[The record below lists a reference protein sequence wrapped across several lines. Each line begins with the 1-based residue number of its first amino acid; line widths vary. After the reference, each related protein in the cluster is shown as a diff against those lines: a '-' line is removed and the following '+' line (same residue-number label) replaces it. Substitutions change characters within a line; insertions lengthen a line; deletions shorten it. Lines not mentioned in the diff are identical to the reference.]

1 MPSPSPLPS
10 QSNLVER
17 LNAGLAGRYT
27 VVRELGR
34 GGMAYVYL
42 AHDPRH
48 HRDVALKVL
57 RPELQGPGTE
67 PERFLREIRL
77 AAALTH
83 PHILPLYDSGE
94 CDGLLYYVMPLLG
107 ASLRHRLRGEQ
118 RLPVAEAVR
127 IARTVAAAVGYAHRH
142 GIVHRDLKPENILL
156 HDGEPLVADFGVAK
170 ALSAASDDL
179 TVRGM
184 AIGTPAYMSP
194 EQAIGEGPVDQR
206 SDIYS
211 LGCVLFEMLCG
222 QPPFTGD
229 TSASVMAQQ
238 AARIPPPVRMLRAD
252 VPAGVADAV
261 ARALAKDPA
270 HRFATA
276 LDFAAAL
283 QTGAAG
289 ATAALAARAAR
300 PMVAVLPFV
309 NASSDADAEYLADGI
324 TDELINAL
332 ARVEGLQVTSRTSA
346 FAFKGKQQDV
356 RSIGAVLNA
365 SAVLEGTV
373 RKAGNRLR
381 VTAQLSNTV
390 DGSLLC
396 SHRFDRELDDV
407 FAIQDDIARAMV
419 SALKKVLLPDAGPVA
434 PRRYTQNE
442 RAYHLYLRGRYHWNR
457 RNREGVAEAIRY
469 FEETIAADPS
479 YAPAYTGLADSYA
492 LELDYRSIPVAEGME
507 RAKREAR
514 RALELD
520 ETLAEAHTSLGWVTF
535 IYDWDWESAERQFIR
550 AVELNPSYA
559 TAHQWY
565 AFLLAAHGRLDHSIA
580 EALLAAELDPLSVS
594 IRRSAGW
601 AMYYARRPDLAL
613 DHLRRAAAMDPTSG
627 ETFRILGLAHTLLG
641 NDAEAEAAFREAI
654 PLSGHADYAVAGLA
668 HLDAL
673 RGRAHR
679 AREALD
685 TLRREADARY
695 VSPVAFATIHAGLGD
710 ADATFDAMERC
721 YQERRGWMAYL
732 KVQPVLDPVRGD
744 PRLANWLRR
753 MGLP

>member
-1 MPSPSPLPS
+1 VTDLSA
-10 QSNLVER
+10 R

-27 VVRELGR
+27 VERELGR
-34 GGMAYVYL
+34 GGMAVVYL
-42 AHDPRH
+42 ARDLRHDRE
-48 HRDVALKVL
+48 VALKVL
-57 RPELQGPGTE
+57 RPELQGPGAE

-77 AAALTH
+77 AAGLTH

-94 CDGLLYYVMPLLG
+94 CEGLLYYVMPLLG
-107 ASLRHRLRGEQ
+107 ESLRSRLREGQ
-118 RLPVAEAVR
+118 RLPVPEAVR
-127 IARTVAAAVGYAHRH
+127 LTRIVATAIDYAHRQ

-170 ALSAASDDL
+170 ALSAVSEDL
-179 TVRGM
+179 TLRGT

-194 EQAIGEGPVDQR
+194 EQAIGDGPVDHR

-222 QPPFTGD
+222 HPPFSGE
-229 TSASVMAQQ
+229 TSVAVMAQQ
-238 AARIPPPVRMLRAD
+238 AVKAPPAVRMLRAD
-252 VPAGVADAV
+252 VPAGVAEAV
-261 ARALAKDPA
+261 ARALAKDPG

-283 QTGAAG
+283 ESGMAATP
-289 ATAALAARAAR
+289 AVTAPARR
-300 PMVAVLPFV
+300 QMIAVLPFV
-309 NASSDADAEYLADGI
+309 NASPDPDAEYLSDGI
-324 TDELINAL
+324 TDELISAL
-332 ARVEGLQVTSRTSA
+332 ARVDGLRVASRTSA

-356 RSIGAVLNA
+356 RSIGAQLNA
-365 SAVLEGTV
+365 AAVLEGTV
-373 RKAGNRLR
+373 RKVGNRLR
-381 VTAQLSNTV
+381 VTAQLSSSA

-407 FAIQDDIARAMV
+407 FAIQDEIARTMV
-419 SALKKVLLPDAGPVA
+419 STLKRELLADTGPVA
-434 PRRYTQNE
+434 PPRYTQNE

-469 FEETIAADPS
+469 FEQTIAADPT

-492 LELDYRSIPVAEGME
+492 LELDYRSIPVADGME

-535 IYDWDWESAERQFIR
+535 IYDWDWEAARREFRR
-550 AVELNPSYA
+550 AIELNPSYA

-565 AFLLAAHGRLDHSIA
+565 AFLHAAHGRFDEAVA
-580 EALLAAELDPLSVS
+580 EAMLAADLDPLSVS
-594 IRRSAGW
+594 IRRSVGW
-601 AMYYARRPDLAL
+601 AMYYARRGDQAL

-627 ETFRILGLAHTLLG
+627 ETFRNLGLVHMLLG

-668 HLDAL
+668 HLHAR
-673 RGRAHR
+673 RGRTDEAR
-679 AREALD
+679 AALE
-685 TLRREADARY
+685 TLRSESTTRY
-695 VSPVAFATIHAGLGD
+695 VSPVAFATVAAGLGD
-710 ADATFDAMERC
+710 ADTTFAALEQC
-721 YQERRGWMAYL
+721 HQERRGWMAYL
-732 KVQPVLDPVRGD
+732 KVQPVLDPVRHD
-744 PRLANWLRR
+744 PRFAAWLRR
-753 MGLP
+753 MRLS